1 MRTTV
6 TVNDELME
14 KAAQLTGREETSA
27 LVRLGLEALV
37 ERESAKRL
45 AALGGTD
52 RAAAPAPR
60 RRIA

>member
-14 KAAQLTGREETSA
+14 RAAQLTGRDELSA
-27 LVRLGLEALV
+27 LVRLGLEALI

-45 AALGGTD
+45 AALGGAD
-52 RAAAPAPR
+52 PAASGAPR

>member
-6 TVNDELME
+6 TVSDELIE
-14 KAAQLTGREETSA
+14 RAAQLTGRDETSA

-52 RAAAPAPR
+52 RDARSAPR